1 MHCCSSHKLGTLVFG
16 DPTAE
21 TYQHVNWIAL
31 TLPDR
36 HYNKL
41 GLEDFRSWGRGR
53 DATYLWK
60 EGKGRDEG
68 KWGVSRSLFLPLSLF
83 LFVSSFWIFILLIYS
98 LFPFFFL
105 FRPAAVF
112 TLPSQLETHGKFI
125 YMFWIF
131 QIVHSIW
138 KRGAGFSVTC
148 YYSSDLYK
156 RKEKENGRRGKYMYI
171 YKIENLE
178 I

>member
-1 MHCCSSHKLGTLVFG
+1 MEGRKGKRRREV
-16 DPTAE
+16 
-21 TYQHVNWIAL
+21 
-31 TLPDR
+31 
-36 HYNKL
+36 
-41 GLEDFRSWGRGR
+41 RSF
-53 DATYLWK
+53 K
-60 EGKGRDEG
+60 E
-68 KWGVSRSLFLPLSLF
+68 LI
-83 LFVSSFWIFILLIYS
+83 SSFIPVPFCFIILNIYFID
-98 LFPFFFL
+98 LFPFPFFFL

-156 RKEKENGRRGKYMYI
+156 RKEKENGRRKREIYVYI
-171 YKIENLE
+171 
-178 I
+178 

>member
-1 MHCCSSHKLGTLVFG
+1 MEGRKGKRRR
-16 DPTAE
+16 E
-21 TYQHVNWIAL
+21 
-31 TLPDR
+31 
-36 HYNKL
+36 
-41 GLEDFRSWGRGR
+41 ERSF
-53 DATYLWK
+53 K
-60 EGKGRDEG
+60 E
-68 KWGVSRSLFLPLSLF
+68 LI
-83 LFVSSFWIFILLIYS
+83 SSFIPVPFCFIILNIYFID
-98 LFPFFFL
+98 LFPFPFFFFL

-156 RKEKENGRRGKYMYI
+156 RKEKENGRRKREIYVYI
-171 YKIENLE
+171 
-178 I
+178 